1 LTPFRAL
8 ANLSRYVK
16 RSVAAVLM
24 SHLLLASAV
33 LPAQEPQRPPPI
45 PQEPA
50 LEEPPAAEETLPE
63 EVVGPAPG
71 APTLTLAAAVRIALE
86 RNFALLN
93 SADSVQSARY
103 RESAARGQF
112 YPQLVPRYQH
122 GPAGSAFG
130 LDVAQRVPW
139 SGATVTATGLLTSLA
154 DETLSPFPKSTDLRV
169 VLSQPLLRGFG
180 PNTTFYELRNSE
192 RSRIGQQRTYE
203 LNRQRLAVQVAAAF
217 YDVVAQRQLVAVA
230 RQSLK
235 RSDSLR
241 RASEARLQ
249 VGLVSKLDVFRTEL
263 QSSQTEDSMV
273 RSEAALR
280 NALEQFRFLLAVP
293 PDDPVEPSAV
303 VLPEALA
310 PEGEAV
316 DELVRTA
323 FANRLELRE
332 TEDQVQD
339 ARRTASLARQNLLPQ
354 LDVGVGVSQIGTG
367 PSFSD
372 AWRVGDTRVDFFV
385 ATSYPVERSQDR
397 AAKAVADLDVATRER
412 AVRQRELEID
422 SEVRL
427 LARELARTRK
437 SVELQRQAVEVA
449 AQQRRLAD
457 LRYQRGLASN
467 FDVVDAEG
475 SLLQARSTLVSLLAS
490 YQVALLDLRRAAG
503 TLDVDR
509 EFAP

>member
-1 LTPFRAL
+1 MSLLF
-8 ANLSRYVK
+8 S
-16 RSVAAVLM
+16 SGVAV
-24 SHLLLASAV
+24 
-33 LPAQEPQRPPPI
+33 PGQEPPRPPPL
-45 PQEPA
+45 PKEPS
-50 LEEPPAAEETLPE
+50 LEEPAAPGEEAIPE

-71 APTLTLAAAVRIALE
+71 APTLTLAGAVRLALE

-112 YPQLVPRYQH
+112 YPQLTPRYQR

-130 LDVAQRVPW
+130 LDLSQRVPW
-139 SGATVTATGLLTSLA
+139 SGATVTATGLLTSSVPSEVVA
-154 DETLSPFPKSTDLRV
+154 PFPKSTDVRLI
-169 VLSQPLLRGFG
+169 LSQPLLRGFG

-192 RSRIGQQRTYE
+192 RNHISQQRSYE
-203 LNRQRLAVQVAAAF
+203 LNRQRLAIQVAAAF

-249 VGLVSKLDVFRTEL
+249 VGMVSKLDVFRTEL

-280 NALEQFRFLLAVP
+280 NALEGFRFLLAVP
-293 PDDPVEPSAV
+293 PEDPVEPAAV
-303 VLPEALA
+303 ALPETPA
-310 PEGEAV
+310 PESEAV
-316 DELVRTA
+316 DVLVREGLE
-323 FANRLELRE
+323 NRLDLLEAR
-332 TEDQVQD
+332 DQVQD
-339 ARRTASLARQNLLPQ
+339 SRRTASLARQNLLPQ
-354 LDVGVGVSQIGTG
+354 LDVGVGVAQVGLG
-367 PSFSD
+367 PSYGD

-385 ATSYPVERSQDR
+385 ATSYPLERSTDR
-397 AAKAVADLDVATRER
+397 AAKAVADLDVASRER

-437 SVELQRQAVEVA
+437 SVELQKQAVEVA

-475 SLLQARSTLVSLLAS
+475 SLLQARSALVSLLAS
-490 YQVALLDLRRAAG
+490 YQVSLLDLKRAAA
-503 TLDVDR
+503 TLDVDK
-509 EFAP
+509 EFGP

>member
-1 LTPFRAL
+1 
-8 ANLSRYVK
+8 
-16 RSVAAVLM
+16 M
-24 SHLLLASAV
+24 SLFFLASAAA
-33 LPAQEPQRPPPI
+33 PAQEPPRPPQVP
-45 PQEPA
+45 PSVPPEPV
-50 LEEPPAAEETLPE
+50 LEEAPEAAEQALPE
-63 EVVGPAPG
+63 EAVGPAPG
-71 APTLTLAAAVRIALE
+71 APTLTLDAAVRIALE

-112 YPQLVPRYQH
+112 YPQVIPRYQH
-122 GPAGSAFG
+122 GPTGSAFG
-130 LDVAQRVPW
+130 LDVSQRVPW

-154 DETLSPFPKSTDLRV
+154 SETLSPFPKSTDVRLV
-169 VLSQPLLRGFG
+169 VSQPLLRGFG
-180 PNTTFYELRNSE
+180 PNTTFYDLRNSE

-203 LNRQRLAVQVAAAF
+203 VNRQRLAVQVAAAF
-217 YDVVAQRQLVAVA
+217 YDVVAQRELVGVA

-249 VGLVSKLDVFRTEL
+249 VGMVSKLDVFRTEL

-293 PDDPVEPSAV
+293 PDDPVEPAGI

-310 PEGEAV
+310 PESEPV
-316 DELVRTA
+316 EELVRTA
-323 FANRLELRE
+323 IDNRLELKE
-332 TEDQVQD
+332 TQDQVQD
-339 ARRTASLARQNLLPQ
+339 ARRTASLAKQNLLPQ
-354 LDVGVGVSQIGTG
+354 LDLGVGVSQLGTG
-367 PSFSD
+367 PTFGD

-385 ATSYPVERSQDR
+385 ATSYPVERSTDR
-397 AAKAVADLDVATRER
+397 AAKAVADLDVAARER

-437 SVELQRQAVEVA
+437 SVELQKQAVEVA

-475 SLLQARSTLVSLLAS
+475 SLLQARSALVSLLAS
-490 YQVALLDLRRAAG
+490 YQVALLDLKRAAG
-503 TLDVDR
+503 TLDVER